1 MLLVKEHEEKILLP
15 ETFGVSIF
23 IISRSLPASLQVW
36 YSASRGFY
44 IWKDVVKIVETIGEE
59 LVKLTYVIF
68 LCKYE
73 TRSLPKVHFSINVT
87 RTKTDV
93 LDTRLGI
100 VSLFFE
106 LPPYP

>member
-1 MLLVKEHEEKILLP
+1 M
-15 ETFGVSIF
+15 
-23 IISRSLPASLQVW
+23 
-36 YSASRGFY
+36 
-44 IWKDVVKIVETIGEE
+44 VKIVETIGEE

-73 TRSLPKVHFSINVT
+73 TGSLPKVHFSINVT

-100 VSLFFE
+100 VSLFLE
-106 LPPYP
+106 LPPYPWKDP